1 MKYFRIGFCME
12 SKVIGEYPQ
21 LEPAAVPGFNFQ
33 DSLGYKGS
41 YHEAPDDTIQIP
53 FAKLHRRAKLT
64 DVFSAAFMGHGL
76 FVSEKMKELIEKS
89 NQQGVIF
96 IKSGLVLNGIINP
109 KFWILFPQVN
119 DFRFLDV
126 ENSKFCYLNLESKQ
140 VIKHVSFNTIEEFF
154 EAYKEDRALMMRQD
168 ISWKKKQFL
177 RTEKIAFKEDCELGF
192 FSFTTVK
199 QGGTAFYVSEKFKE
213 QIENASLTGMS
224 FHGINANP

>member
-1 MKYFRIGFCME
+1 MKYFRIGFCLD
-12 SKVIGEYPQ
+12 SKVIGEFPQ
-21 LEPAAVPGFNFQ
+21 LEPATIPGFDFQ
-33 DSLGYKGS
+33 SSLGSKGS
-41 YHEAPDDTIQIP
+41 YDKAPDDTIQIP

-64 DVFSAAFMGHGL
+64 DVFSVAFMGHGL
-76 FVSEKMKELIEKS
+76 FVSEKMKELVEKS

-126 ENSKFCYLNLESKQ
+126 ENSEFCYLNLESNE
-140 VIKHVSFNTIEEFF
+140 VIKHDSFNTIEEFF

-168 ISWKKKQFL
+168 ISWKKKHLL
-177 RTEKIAFKEDCELGF
+177 RTEKIAFKEDCELDF

-199 QGGTAFYVSEKFKE
+199 QGGTAFYISEKFKE
-213 QIENASLTGMS
+213 HLENAVITGMS
-224 FHGINANP
+224 FYDLNINP